1 MHSDCTCGQRL
12 CASRCHSESALH
24 RVQNCLLVA
33 AMAATDASVTL
44 AKMVR
49 SESSGRVISMT
60 GGSSSGSVVG
70 ESAVVDMRPS
80 GSARVERERRA
91 QTSACERVQ

>member
-1 MHSDCTCGQRL
+1 M
-12 CASRCHSESALH
+12 
-24 RVQNCLLVA
+24 LVA
-33 AMAATDASVTL
+33 AMAATDESVTL

-70 ESAVVDMRPS
+70 ESAVVDMRPR
-80 GSARVERERRA
+80 GSARVGACAERRFIIMRG
-91 QTSACERVQ
+91 TFSRVEGNLLQGGYVLGSSTVAVV